1 MLTVSSS
8 VLSLSAEAAVLVRAG
23 RVVYANPAALVLLG
37 ADCIGK
43 TVAALF
49 GNEIAHAQ
57 ASAFTAETALAGKRC
72 VLRTAQKDDVQVLF
86 FSPLE
91 DAPGQ
96 FSDAFL
102 CSLRSSLMNC
112 RLSCE
117 LGRDRAERY
126 GDAELDASFAAMQ
139 RASLRV
145 ARLLDNCALLRSLAA
160 NELVLSAEAIELVAF
175 CRYLLD
181 GVAAL
186 APSVRFTLHA
196 DGELW
201 LLADRALLRQMIL
214 NLISNCLVHAAP
226 LQTVSISLLG
236 SASRVILSVSD
247 DGCGIGEEAMSTV
260 FERYRDGYALSDM
273 GRGAGLGLSLVRG
286 VAREHGGTL
295 MLESRAGSGTSARVS
310 LARRVSPSALGTA
323 AAETPADMGALLTG
337 LADCLPPE
345 CFAGKYLD

>member
-247 DGCGIGEEAMSTV
+247 DGCGIPEEKMAQV
-260 FERYRDGYALSDM
+260 FDRYRAPFSLEEM
-273 GRGAGLGLSLVRG
+273 GRGAGLGLSVVRG
-286 VAREHGGTL
+286 VARLHEGTL
-295 MLESRAGSGTSARVS
+295 LLESRPGSGTSARVS
-310 LARRVSPSALGTA
+310 LARRVPAKALRVVEPLPGGGVL
-323 AAETPADMGALLTG
+323 PLLTA
-337 LADCLPPE
+337 LSDCLGVE
-345 CFAGKYLD
+345 CFTGKYLA